1 MDRPEVAVGTPV
13 SDAAARGG
21 DPQGKDSS
29 NSRRAAACLVCRRSK
44 IKCEKGRAHN
54 DDRCQRCLQLG
65 VQCVRPDFH
74 VGRRKGVKNKR
85 TGLEK
90 ALHQVEQAV
99 RRSGSA
105 VPGIE
110 AAKVVSE
117 LKALLGPANANGSTP
132 RLDQSAIMG
141 HNRQDPGLDIILP
154 DASSDAGDSSA
165 SDHEE
170 MSIPQD
176 STPAQSHNAD
186 ESLAVDDAENPL
198 QLLARASDLHV
209 SPKSG
214 NEHVAREV
222 TPHQRARHSKQ
233 NDRISEVEKFFKLS
247 QFSLDIGPDLDP
259 IELGLL
265 SLEEADSLFNL

>member
-1 MDRPEVAVGTPV
+1 MGH
-13 SDAAARGG
+13 S
-21 DPQGKDSS
+21 
-29 NSRRAAACLVCRRSK
+29 
-44 IKCEKGRAHN
+44 
-54 DDRCQRCLQLG
+54 
-65 VQCVRPDFH
+65 
-74 VGRRKGVKNKR
+74 KR

-99 RRSGSA
+99 RRSSGG

-117 LKALLGPANANGSTP
+117 LKALLGPTAAAADGSAA
-132 RLDQSAIMG
+132 RLDQGPRDGHVRHPSSHDIM
-141 HNRQDPGLDIILP
+141 LP

-165 SDHEE
+165 SEQDG

-176 STPAQSHNAD
+176 STPSHSHVAAE

-214 NEHVAREV
+214 NENATAEA
-222 TPHQRARHSKQ
+222 TSHQRARHSKHS
-233 NDRISEVEKFFKLS
+233 DRISEVEKFFKLG
-247 QFSLDIGPDLDP
+247 QFSLDTGPDLDP
-259 IELGLL
+259 IELGLM
-265 SLEEADSLFNL
+265 SPEEADSLFTL